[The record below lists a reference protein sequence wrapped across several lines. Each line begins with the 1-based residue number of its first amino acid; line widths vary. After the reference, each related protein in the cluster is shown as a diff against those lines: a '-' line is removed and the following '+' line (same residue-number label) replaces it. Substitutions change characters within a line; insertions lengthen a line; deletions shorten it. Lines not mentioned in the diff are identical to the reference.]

1 MQGWFKSYS
10 ELEVLMSPPSS
21 YRGKVELISDRKQM
35 NSTINDVICNAK
47 KSLNICGDST
57 LPSFS
62 LSERLMKAYQ
72 EAKSKGVKI
81 RYITEI
87 TRDNLKYCK
96 QILKFAEVRHLN
108 NLVGNFVIS
117 DKEYLGQASGHN
129 FLSYLI
135 YSDEQKMVEQ
145 QNFMFKNLWNNATT
159 HRDRISSLE
168 LGVEPEEVKVLSDP
182 VEIRRTYA
190 NLINSANFEIS
201 LIIATKNALQRN
213 YRGGIITLLAE
224 AAKKRN
230 VNVNLIIPT
239 YENDTTRAK
248 FPHIESGMNPRF
260 RVKSIVPAIPQTH
273 MIKTTFLIADRRLL
287 FIIDIKDDNKEN
299 FIDAVGFATYHNSKS
314 RTESYSFIFDTLWRQ
329 ADLHES
335 LKEANR
341 NLIYAYEK
349 LQEHDQM
356 EKEFINLAAHE
367 LRTPSQS
374 IIGYSELLK
383 ALPERNKQY
392 EEAISRN
399 AERLYSLV
407 TNMLSIARIES
418 QTLKLDKTSF
428 DLNLKIVNV
437 INDVKQQVDLHK
449 IDKDRIEFTP
459 LEKIT
464 IFADK
469 EKIFEVL
476 ANLLNNALKFTQ
488 HGTIAISAERR
499 GKTNEAIIKI
509 KDSGP
514 GIDPEIIP
522 HLFSK
527 FKTKSEKG
535 LGLGLYIAK
544 SIVEAHGGKIEAY
557 NNVNSKGATFV
568 VTLPLK

>member
-1 MQGWFKSYS
+1 
-10 ELEVLMSPPSS
+10 
-21 YRGKVELISDRKQM
+21 
-35 NSTINDVICNAK
+35 
-47 KSLNICGDST
+47 
-57 LPSFS
+57 
-62 LSERLMKAYQ
+62 MKAYQ

-213 YRGGIITLLAE
+213 YRGGIITLLTE

-248 FPHIESGMNPRF
+248 FPHIESGMNPKF
-260 RVKSIVPAIPQTH
+260 RVKSIVPAIRQTH

-418 QTLKLDKTSF
+418 QTLKLNKTSF
-428 DLNLKIVNV
+428 DLNLKVVNV

-488 HGTIAISAERR
+488 HGTITISAERR
-499 GKTNEAIIKI
+499 DKTNEAIIKI